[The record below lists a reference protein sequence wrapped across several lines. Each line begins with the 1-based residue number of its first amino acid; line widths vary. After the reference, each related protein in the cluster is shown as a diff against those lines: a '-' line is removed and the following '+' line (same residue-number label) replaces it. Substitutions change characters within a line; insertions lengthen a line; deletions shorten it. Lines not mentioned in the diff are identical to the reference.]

1 MSDISIVIIIASST
15 SIVAIT
21 FVTIC
26 LVKCCR
32 YYSNK
37 KYLSNNPPQ
46 ILYPISTIPN
56 NTEQVTAE
64 PITIPVNTYYA
75 PVITKIPINHPALPS
90 ILPSAPPIDNLPINY
105 NIYQY
110 TPAHMSPHMPPHNT
124 GIGGN
129 GYYAPN
135 FNNYTI

>member
-1 MSDISIVIIIASST
+1 MSDIAIVIIIASST

-21 FVTIC
+21 FITIC

-32 YYSNK
+32 YYSHK
-37 KYLSNNPPQ
+37 KYLSNNQPQ

-56 NTEQVTAE
+56 NTE
-64 PITIPVNTYYA
+64 PITIPINTYY
-75 PVITKIPINHPALPS
+75 ISTTTETSINPPALPS
-90 ILPSAPPIDNLPINY
+90 VLPSAPPIDNLPNTY

-110 TPAHMSPHMPPHNT
+110 MPSHNN

-135 FNNYTI
+135 FNNHSI